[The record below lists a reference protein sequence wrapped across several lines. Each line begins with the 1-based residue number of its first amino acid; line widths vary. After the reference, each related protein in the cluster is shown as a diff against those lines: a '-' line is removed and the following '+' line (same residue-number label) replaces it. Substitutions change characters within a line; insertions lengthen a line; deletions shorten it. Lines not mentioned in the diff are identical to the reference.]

1 MTSSNSA
8 TMGPTISTQAR
19 ERFGLSDVELALVEA
34 DPALRDFVYTIITL
48 AQSSS
53 TSLQRAKQAVES

>member
-1 MTSSNSA
+1 
-8 TMGPTISTQAR
+8 MGPTISTQAR